1 MAHISEDW
9 PGNGIIQQ
17 LVQKAC
23 GQFVY
28 ASTVL
33 KYVGDYDGFPIER
46 LEIIL
51 KITVP
56 DDFDS
61 PYPDLDLLYMQILSV
76 CAQRELLL
84 DVLAHVMRPADIFL
98 DRRYEQTS
106 SMIIEGLFSL
116 PKGKVWVL
124 LSRLHSVLLIP
135 ENDHDDITVRYA
147 SFIDFLTDRKRS
159 GKYFIDTDKKA
170 QHELVLFYLLKI
182 ILKSTVDN
190 WKYHFECAQSE
201 FNNYACSFWGAHFQ
215 NIENSFSSRLLSALN
230 QVDLCGLLNTTLQ
243 YKKTSL
249 KIFIDTLQSCLNNF
263 RCVVQWAHA
272 LQQNSNCLP
281 ILDILIRQYRVFN
294 FGFRIPIPSS
304 LNTQA
309 RENLMV
315 AILVLKTHLILY
327 QPSRGGWYEAD
338 KLRSEMTYSLLTR
351 LPDHPRWDWD
361 VRIIMRSPWPV
372 SLPILPLSMNPPQFN
387 YDLWNKHLDNLT
399 MIPVNYA
406 ECHKEMGLQC
416 IWILSG
422 MSYYVPD
429 VILYARDHWIN
440 HILNARPS
448 DEILQV
454 VLDNMALLN
463 KEDVRKAL
471 KWAEGAEE
479 SQEKLTQELIMR
491 IWRRLKPQVAS
502 DGSGRGADSES
513 VDERASQN
521 KAKPNSIV
529 EKPTKSVDVDQL
541 SEKKV
546 KHRWMEKLRCF

>member
-1 MAHISEDW
+1 
-9 PGNGIIQQ
+9 
-17 LVQKAC
+17 
-23 GQFVY
+23 
-28 ASTVL
+28 
-33 KYVGDYDGFPIER
+33 
-46 LEIIL
+46 
-51 KITVP
+51 
-56 DDFDS
+56 
-61 PYPDLDLLYMQILSV
+61 
-76 CAQRELLL
+76 
-84 DVLAHVMRPADIFL
+84 
-98 DRRYEQTS
+98 
-106 SMIIEGLFSL
+106 
-116 PKGKVWVL
+116 
-124 LSRLHSVLLIP
+124 
-135 ENDHDDITVRYA
+135 
-147 SFIDFLTDRKRS
+147 
-159 GKYFIDTDKKA
+159 
-170 QHELVLFYLLKI
+170 
-182 ILKSTVDN
+182 
-190 WKYHFECAQSE
+190 
-201 FNNYACSFWGAHFQ
+201 
-215 NIENSFSSRLLSALN
+215 
-230 QVDLCGLLNTTLQ
+230 
-243 YKKTSL
+243 
-249 KIFIDTLQSCLNNF
+249 
-263 RCVVQWAHA
+263 
-272 LQQNSNCLP
+272 
-281 ILDILIRQYRVFN
+281 
-294 FGFRIPIPSS
+294 
-304 LNTQA
+304 
-309 RENLMV
+309 
-315 AILVLKTHLILY
+315 
-327 QPSRGGWYEAD
+327 
-338 KLRSEMTYSLLTR
+338 MTYSLLTR

-361 VRIIMRSPWPV
+361 VHIIMRSPWPV

-387 YDLWNKHLDNLT
+387 YDLWNKHLDNMT

-541 SEKKV
+541 SEKKSQASLDGEASLFLIILYMLLF
-546 KHRWMEKLRCF
+546 KQPCTFCRTYN